1 MKARTKILKTALAVS
16 IVAKETFGFS
26 AKRRY
31 IVPQVGIY
39 TLYSKSLTL
48 VFKGSV
54 SSIITNFRVSR
65 ISVRIVVISFGRTIY
80 KFLYSL
86 PTFIKGYVVSYNLS
100 LFSTY

>member
-1 MKARTKILKTALAVS
+1 MDKNFENSFSSFDRT
-16 IVAKETFGFS
+16 KETFGFS

-54 SSIITNFRVSR
+54 SSIITNFRVSG
-65 ISVRIVVISFGRTIY
+65 ISVRIVVISFGIGFV
-80 KFLYSL
+80 KKS
-86 PTFIKGYVVSYNLS
+86 V
-100 LFSTY
+100 